1 MYNAISAAAPGEQSG
16 VRCLAQGQ
24 LVVLFKMERALYIH
38 SPPTYNPCQTET
50 QTHNFLITSPSL

>member
-1 MYNAISAAAPGEQSG
+1 MYNAISAAAPGEQLW

-24 LVVLFKMERALYIH
+24 LSRVLKMERALYIQ

-50 QTHNFLITSPSL
+50 QTHNFLITSPTL